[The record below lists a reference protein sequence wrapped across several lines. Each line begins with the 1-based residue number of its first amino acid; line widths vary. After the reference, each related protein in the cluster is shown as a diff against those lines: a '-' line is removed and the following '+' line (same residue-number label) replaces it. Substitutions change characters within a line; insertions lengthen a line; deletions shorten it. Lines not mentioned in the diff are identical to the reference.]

1 MTPTDVGEG
10 VLVPQPKAI
19 RDLEDFARLA
29 LQLTPALKEAL
40 AAGATL
46 SLEARGAGAIRL
58 YSTPSGGAE
67 TRYLTEEAF
76 AVSLVMDEATNL
88 ALPAATAADGALVWT
103 GLERLIVP
111 ADWENGRL
119 RFLWEGVMS
128 GACVLT
134 LKLVQPGGGE
144 VVAEPVHLSLRSVR
158 DFFQRVRATPEDG
171 FPPPWDSNGPLP
183 SMGWEVVHLRT
194 IPAPVEADVDLV
206 WVHGWRLAEWER
218 QNWGEMMFKRLW
230 HAGFKGR
237 LHAFTWPTLSAD
249 DPFFQVGPEGKLSF
263 DRSEHRAWKSGTALD
278 SFLRSLRAAR
288 PASRRAVVAHSMGN
302 VVAGEALRRGAPAD
316 LQIMLQA
323 ALPAGCYDPRS
334 VLDEAELLQ
343 QDAKK
348 PTPDHASDLGYR
360 GYLSPVSV
368 PTVNFFNE
376 VDFALQSA
384 RVAGVDV
391 SWIKNQL
398 TKPDNPLGRGEY
410 AYHKQV
416 AGFYSGKKLLREL
429 TDIHES
435 LAFLARSRT
444 RAAGAQRFTGFTAA
458 GAPTGAAI
466 RDRLDLHAAPY
477 QFTDDRLE
485 HSAQFNRPIQRRLMP
500 FYTEIRRLVSP

>member
-1 MTPTDVGEG
+1 
-10 VLVPQPKAI
+10 
-19 RDLEDFARLA
+19 
-29 LQLTPALKEAL
+29 
-40 AAGATL
+40 
-46 SLEARGAGAIRL
+46 
-58 YSTPSGGAE
+58 
-67 TRYLTEEAF
+67 
-76 AVSLVMDEATNL
+76 
-88 ALPAATAADGALVWT
+88 
-103 GLERLIVP
+103 
-111 ADWENGRL
+111 
-119 RFLWEGVMS
+119 
-128 GACVLT
+128 
-134 LKLVQPGGGE
+134 
-144 VVAEPVHLSLRSVR
+144 
-158 DFFQRVRATPEDG
+158 
-171 FPPPWDSNGPLP
+171 
-183 SMGWEVVHLRT
+183 
-194 IPAPVEADVDLV
+194 
-206 WVHGWRLAEWER
+206 
-218 QNWGEMMFKRLW
+218 
-230 HAGFKGR
+230 
-237 LHAFTWPTLSAD
+237 
-249 DPFFQVGPEGKLSF
+249 
-263 DRSEHRAWKSGTALD
+263 
-278 SFLRSLRAAR
+278 
-288 PASRRAVVAHSMGN
+288 
-302 VVAGEALRRGAPAD
+302 
-316 LQIMLQA
+316 
-323 ALPAGCYDPRS
+323 
-334 VLDEAELLQ
+334 LQ

-384 RVAGVDV
+384 RVAGVDF